1 MTNSAAARAGLW
13 ASWKPR
19 SKMVSAQ
26 TSRRMPETA
35 FRNRMLSAGER
46 VVAEEYAIAL
56 SYGGSTEAVMM
67 ATPADLENFAIGF
80 SLSEGII
87 ESVDEVIGV
96 EILEASG
103 GIDLQISLKD
113 DVDRAHRVRRRAK
126 AGPVGCGLC
135 GVESIEEAL
144 KPAADVSQVSVHFT
158 AGDISDAM
166 QLLSASQPLNAETRA
181 VHAAGF
187 YIAGEGMIAVREDV
201 GRHNALDKL
210 IGHLAQHGISGA
222 RGAVVMTSRLSV
234 ELIQKTA
241 KLGSAM
247 LVGISAPTALAID
260 MAARSGMTLVALA
273 RGEDYEIFTG
283 SDRIRL
289 GTDADA
295 A

>member
-1 MTNSAAARAGLW
+1 M
-13 ASWKPR
+13 PI
-19 SKMVSAQ
+19 Q
-26 TSRRMPETA
+26 PTSRKVSEIA
-35 FRNRMLSAGER
+35 FRNNVLSR
-46 VVAEEYAIAL
+46 CTRTVAEEAAIAL

-67 ATPADLENFAIGF
+67 ATPADLEDFAIGF

-87 ESVDEVIGV
+87 GSIDEVEAIGV
-96 EILEASG
+96 EAASG

-113 DVDRAHRVRRRAK
+113 DVDRTLRARRRAK

-144 KPAADVSQVSVHFT
+144 KPAADVSGVRLNLH
-158 AGDISDAM
+158 ADDISEAM
-166 QLLSASQPLNAETRA
+166 RSLSDQQPLNAETRA

-187 YIAGEGMIAVREDV
+187 YMPGKGMIAVREDV

-210 IGHLAQHGISGA
+210 IGHLARNGIDGA
-222 RGAVVMTSRLSV
+222 EGAVIMTSRLSV

-241 KLGSAM
+241 KLGSAV

-260 MAARSGMTLVALA
+260 MAARAGMTLVALA
-273 RGEDYEIFTG
+273 RGDDYEIFTG
-283 SDRIRL
+283 EDRIKTKDNM
-289 GTDADA
+289 GAKADA